1 MAAKTKKDDIIHPLG
16 QKIVPIEKPSNL
28 NRLIAA
34 LAVFCALL
42 FVGDF
47 VIHRH
52 TYFETEAFHG
62 FYALFGF
69 SAFAFIVIATKYLKR
84 LIGRSEDYY
93 APSVIDAEDYPDVD
107 TDRKEYGDD

>member
-1 MAAKTKKDDIIHPLG
+1 MATQKKTSGAIHSLGAKIE
-16 QKIVPIEKPSNL
+16 PIEKSDNL

-34 LAVFCALL
+34 LAVLCLLL

-47 VIHRH
+47 VVHRH
-52 TYFETEAFHG
+52 GYFETEAYHG

-84 LIGRSEDYY
+84 VIGRSEDYY
-93 APSVIDAEDYPDVD
+93 APGVVDAEEYPEAG
-107 TDRKEYGDD
+107 TDRKEFGND